1 MMSHTYEGLPRN
13 TISDA
18 GSEIPGHA
26 QGWLV
31 PVMEESSQ
39 FPVGGR

>member
-13 TISDA
+13 SISDA

-26 QGWLV
+26 QGWLE
-31 PVMEESSQ
+31 PAIRRKAASS
-39 FPVGGR
+39 R